1 MKNLSTEQIA
11 NLQQSLLMPAD
22 IQITGYLG
30 GGARAHVFKAVL
42 GRDSVIVKVYREE
55 AAQKYRKKYGVDIA
69 EFEYQRNQSLFVLAA
84 IKKYIARP
92 YRVYPASSEYSH
104 SIIQEHVSGKPLKAF
119 VNERGGLPDE
129 ILEAGYEIVK
139 QAEANGIHDLDISHG
154 NMMVVDQDGEQIL
167 KLYDFNLMPQHLHP
181 PNPFLGLAIKLELR
195 GKSHR
200 DYRNLKKWERH
211 GEDAAQR
218 ALEDT
223 SDNKGG
229 GDN

>member
-1 MKNLSTEQIA
+1 MDKPETQEITD
-11 NLQQSLLMPAD
+11 LQQSLSLPTE
-22 IQITGYLG
+22 IRITEYLG
-30 GGARAHVFKAVL
+30 SGARAHVFKATL
-42 GRDSVIVKVYREE
+42 GQDSVIVKVYREKV
-55 AAQKYRKKYGVDIA
+55 AQKYRYKYGVDIA

-92 YRVYPASSEYSH
+92 YRVYSASSEYSH
-104 SIIQEHVSGKPLKAF
+104 SIIQEHVSGKPLKAV

-139 QAEANGIHDLDISHG
+139 QAEANGIHDLDISYS
-154 NMMVVDQDGEQIL
+154 NMMVVGQDGEQIP

-181 PNPFLGLAIKLELR
+181 PNPFLGFGIKLGLR

-211 GEDAAQR
+211 GENAVQR
-218 ALEDT
+218 ALEG
-223 SDNKGG
+223 K
-229 GDN
+229 